1 MKLKS
6 YCLSALALA
15 ALSSTATAQRPSVV
29 VTIENT
35 APYNGTFFTPMW
47 VGFHDGQFDT
57 YNGGTLASSLPRP
70 NSVGIERL
78 AEDGNTGPI
87 SEDFAALQINGVS
100 GIPDITVQD
109 TNGVQ
114 GTIRSNGT
122 VPPIAP
128 SQIVSRLFEVA
139 PVEGQATYFSY
150 ATMILP
156 SNDAFSSNGNPR
168 AHSVYDAEGNFN
180 AEPFYILGS
189 EVDDAGTE
197 ANDELP
203 QNTAFFGQQT
213 PDTGAP
219 GEGLISGAGGHPGF
233 NSPIPGVNILGTSRF
248 ADGDFEQ
255 SNYNIARVKLTFLDT
270 AAPVLFN
277 ANIDTQ
283 FESPQ
288 PVVTGNPNGRAF
300 FFLDD
305 DGESL
310 VYFAFA
316 NGLTG
321 DLTAAHLHLAPL
333 TQSGPVVLPLQ
344 TIFGRFVFGRI
355 SADDVVGPLAG
366 EEGLNNLIAEMTA
379 GSSYINLHTA
389 ANPAGEI
396 RGQVHLN
403 PAQ

>member
-6 YCLSALALA
+6 TCLSALALA
-15 ALSSTATAQRPSVV
+15 SVGIAAAQQPSVI

-35 APYNGTFFTPMW
+35 SPYNGSFLTPVW
-47 VGFHDGQFDT
+47 IGFHDGQFDT
-57 YNGGTLASSLPRP
+57 YDGGTPASALPRP
-70 NSVGIERL
+70 DSLAIERL

-87 SEDFAALQINGVS
+87 SEDFAALQIDGVT
-100 GIPDITVQD
+100 GIPNISVQD

-114 GTIRSNGT
+114 GTIRSNGN
-122 VPPIAP
+122 VAPIGP

-150 ATMILP
+150 ASMIVP
-156 SNDAFSSNGNPR
+156 SNDAFSSNGNPK
-168 AHSVYDAEGNFN
+168 AHLIYDADGNFN
-180 AEPFYILGS
+180 ASPFYILGS
-189 EVDDAGTE
+189 QVDDAGTE

-203 QNTAFFGQQT
+203 INTAFFGQVT
-213 PDTGAP
+213 PNTGAP
-219 GEGLISGAGGHPGF
+219 GEGLISGAGGHPGL

-248 ADGDFEQ
+248 GDSDFEQ
-255 SNYNIARVKLTFLDT
+255 ANYNLARVKFTFLDK
-270 AAPVLFN
+270 AAPVLFS
-277 ANIDTQ
+277 ADIDAQ
-283 FESPQ
+283 FESPR
-288 PVVTGNPNGRAF
+288 PVVEGNPSGRAF

-316 NGLTG
+316 NGLSG

-333 TQSGPVVLPLQ
+333 TQNGPVVLPLS

-355 SADDVVGPLAG
+355 DASAVVGPLAAG
-366 EEGLNNLIAEMTA
+366 EDALDNLIAEMSAGTA
-379 GSSYINLHTA
+379 YINLHTA

-396 RGQVHLN
+396 RGQVHLS
-403 PAQ
+403 PR

>member
-1 MKLKS
+1 MKMKS
-6 YCLSALALA
+6 FCLA
-15 ALSSTATAQRPSVV
+15 ALVTASIGSASAQNPSVV

-35 APYNGTFFTPMW
+35 APYNGTFITPVW
-47 VGFHDGQFDT
+47 IGFHDGQFDT

-70 NSVGIERL
+70 NSIAIERL

-87 SEDFAALQINGVS
+87 TEDFAALQIDGVE

-114 GTIRSNGT
+114 GTIRSNGL

-128 SQIVSRLFEVA
+128 GQIVSRLFEVA
-139 PVEGQATYFSY
+139 PVEGQSTYFSY
-150 ATMILP
+150 ASMILP

-168 AHSVYDAEGNFN
+168 AHLVYNEEGEAFGDS
-180 AEPFYILGS
+180 FYILGNQ
-189 EVDDAGTE
+189 VDDAGTE

-213 PDTGAP
+213 PNTGNP

-233 NSPIPGVNILGTSRF
+233 NDPIPGVNILGTSRF
-248 ADGDFEQ
+248 ADGDFEVA
-255 SNYNIARVKLTFLDT
+255 NYNVARVKFTFLDK

-277 ANIDTQ
+277 AEINSQ
-283 FESPQ
+283 FSPAT
-288 PVVTGNPNGRAF
+288 VDADGRAF

-316 NGLTG
+316 NGLSG
-321 DLTAAHLHLAPL
+321 DITAAHLHLAPL
-333 TQSGPVVLPLQ
+333 TQDGPVVLPLR

-355 SADDVVGPLAG
+355 DADAVVGPLAMG
-366 EEGLNNLIAEMTA
+366 EDPLDNLIAEMTA
-379 GSSYINLHTA
+379 GTSYINIHTA

>member
-1 MKLKS
+1 MKLKPT
-6 YCLSALALA
+6 CLSALVLA
-15 ALSSTATAQRPSVV
+15 SIGTASAQIPSVI

-35 APYNGTFFTPMW
+35 APYNGSFLTPVW
-47 VGFHDGQFDT
+47 IGFHDGQFDT
-57 YNGGTLASSLPRP
+57 YDGGTFASSLPRP
-70 NSVGIERL
+70 NSIAIERL

-87 SEDFAALQINGVS
+87 SEDFAALQIDGVS
-100 GIPDITVQD
+100 GIPNITVQD

-122 VPPIAP
+122 IAPIGP
-128 SQIVSRLFEVA
+128 SQIVSRLFEVS

-150 ATMILP
+150 ASMIIP

-168 AHSVYDAEGNFN
+168 AHRIFDAAGNFDGQ
-180 AEPFYILGS
+180 PFYILGS

-203 QNTAFFGQQT
+203 QNTAFFGQQA
-213 PDTGAP
+213 PNTGAP
-219 GEGLISGAGGHPGF
+219 GEGVISGPGGHPGL
-233 NSPIPGVNILGTSRF
+233 NAPIPGVNILGTSRF
-248 ADGDFEQ
+248 GDADFEQ
-255 SNYNIARVKLTFLDT
+255 ANYNMARVKFTFLDK

-277 ANIDTQ
+277 ADIDTQ
-283 FESPQ
+283 FESPA
-288 PVVTGNPNGRAF
+288 PNVTGDPSGRAF

-355 SADDVVGPLAG
+355 NASSVVGPLAASG
-366 EEGLNNLIAEMTA
+366 DALDNLIAEMSAGTA
-379 GSSYINLHTA
+379 YINLHTA

-396 RGQVHLN
+396 RGQIHLN
-403 PAQ
+403 AAQ